1 MIDTQGLYDIV
12 VRAIVLFT
20 AIPVHESAHAWVADK
35 LGDSTARNMG
45 RLTLNPF
52 AHLDLFGSLMM
63 LMTGFGWAKP
73 VPING
78 RNLKHIKRDMAITS
92 IAGPISN
99 ILLALLFVVL
109 LKIMI
114 LTMGMD
120 LFLSGTASAMF
131 HILLTMISIN
141 IGLAVFNLLPIP
153 PLDGSRLLT
162 ALLPAKAYYKLLQYE
177 RVIMLGLFLL
187 LFTGVLSLP
196 LNVLSNYLLQG
207 IDFITG
213 FLGRIF

>member
-1 MIDTQGLYDIV
+1 
-12 VRAIVLFT
+12 
-20 AIPVHESAHAWVADK
+20 
-35 LGDSTARNMG
+35 
-45 RLTLNPF
+45 
-52 AHLDLFGSLMM
+52 
-63 LMTGFGWAKP
+63 MTGFGWAKP

-78 RNLKHIKRDMAITS
+78 RNLKNIKRDMAITS

-109 LKIMI
+109 LKVMI
-114 LTMGMD
+114 LTMGMEAV
-120 LFLSGTASAMF
+120 LSSTAAALF

-162 ALLPAKAYYKLLQYE
+162 ALLPAKLYYKLLQYE
-177 RVIMLGLFLL
+177 RFIMLGLFFL

-196 LNVLSNYLLQG
+196 LNLLSNYLLHG